1 LNCDFLARW
10 YRWLEYAAFGGA
22 LRRRREAFLFELGD
36 PQRVLVLGD
45 GDGRFLQ
52 LFTALYPNARI
63 DAIDSSAKMIERAQ
77 ARAPGVTFH
86 LADAREFP
94 FEETY
99 DLAVA
104 HFFFDCFETAELQ
117 SLLTRIHA
125 NRWLVSEFRNTS
137 WSWPIL
143 RALYFFFRLTTG
155 LRVTSLPDHR
165 TALSA
170 LGYRIE
176 QQQQALGG
184 LLVSEL
190 WGGTSGGEL
199 RGELRGQSAMF
210 RGTRSAYGLIWKLK

>member
-1 LNCDFLARW
+1 MNCDFLARW

-22 LRRRREAFLFELGD
+22 LRRRREAFLFELGN
-36 PQRVLVLGD
+36 PQKVLVLGD

-63 DAIDSSAKMIERAQ
+63 DAIDSSPRMIELAQ
-77 ARAPGVTFH
+77 ARTPGVTFH

-94 FEETY
+94 FDETY

-117 SLLTRIHA
+117 SLLPRINT
-125 NRWLVSEFRNTS
+125 NRWLVSEFQRTP

-155 LRVTSLPDHR
+155 LRVTSLPDHQSVL
-165 TALSA
+165 TA
-170 LGYRIE
+170 LGYRID
-176 QQQQALGG
+176 QQHSALGG

-190 WGGTSGGEL
+190 WGTS
-199 RGELRGQSAMF
+199 SPK
-210 RGTRSAYGLIWKLK
+210 T